1 MSDKHTKSPLLFIKL
16 QLHVNVPFV
25 LSYLVSL
32 KIVILYY
39 TEQCTVKYCEMSQG
53 ETAEYE

>member
-1 MSDKHTKSPLLFIKL
+1 MSDDHTKSPLPFTKL
-16 QLHVNVPFV
+16 QLHVNMPFG

-32 KIVILYY
+32 KIVILLY
-39 TEQCTVKYCEMSQG
+39 TEKCTIKYCEMSQG